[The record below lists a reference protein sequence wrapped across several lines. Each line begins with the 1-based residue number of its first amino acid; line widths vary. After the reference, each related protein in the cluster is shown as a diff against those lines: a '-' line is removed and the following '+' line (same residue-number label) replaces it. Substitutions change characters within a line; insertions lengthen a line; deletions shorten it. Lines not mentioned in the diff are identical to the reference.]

1 MRTVEAIA
9 PPARRER
16 TSATNHPVTA
26 TPSREKS
33 IDRRPA
39 AERDRNA
46 SVGAKTAT
54 WSGVRVIEV
63 PATGA
68 RTDTPTIA
76 NAVATASPTPTVAA
90 RTERA
95 FGRNRHA
102 IRERTQMT
110 AATIAIPRNAPATRT
125 SVENGELKRISSQ
138 SLFAYVSQYAVVAA
152 TINARNASS
161 YRTARRVILESRTP
175 RRRRDPTTARMSA

>member
-1 MRTVEAIA
+1 MGRVEAI
-9 PPARRER
+9 PPPERRER
-16 TSATNHPVTA
+16 TSATNPPVTA

-76 NAVATASPTPTVAA
+76 NAVATASPTPTVGA
-90 RTERA
+90 RAERA
-95 FGRNRHA
+95 LARY
-102 IRERTQMT
+102 TT
-110 AATIAIPRNAPATRT
+110 ATRVT
-125 SVENGELKRISSQ
+125 
-138 SLFAYVSQYAVVAA
+138 
-152 TINARNASS
+152 
-161 YRTARRVILESRTP
+161 
-175 RRRRDPTTARMSA
+175 